1 MSRCFNASAALHN
14 ADQIAK
20 KAPGPVCL
28 IFQSTVR
35 DVRASPEDEM
45 QSAFTPFVACCRQ
58 NYGEVQGAVDN
69 RKTSCLSKV
78 LEDGRFGPSAK
89 AIAAG
94 KRKCGVR

>member
-35 DVRASPEDEM
+35 DVRASRKMRCIQLSPP
-45 QSAFTPFVACCRQ
+45 SWR
-58 NYGEVQGAVDN
+58 AVGKITASFKA
-69 RKTSCLSKV
+69 RWIT
-78 LEDGRFGPSAK
+78 AK
-89 AIAAG
+89 QAASP
-94 KRKCGVR
+94 KF